1 MAGSGGVGSVSVQG
15 KANYTVS
22 GVAGTGAVGT
32 TTYIFGYP
40 VTGVVGTGAVGT
52 VSVNQAFAVTGVS
65 ATGTIGD
72 TFVWEKISPTNNP
85 NWVPVVA

>member
-1 MAGSGGVGSVSVQG
+1 MAGTGGVGSVTVQG
-15 KANYTVS
+15 KANYTVT

-65 ATGTIGD
+65 CLLYT
-72 TFVWEKISPTNNP
+72 SPSP
-85 NWVPVVA
+85 RDKRQWRIPWCA